1 MATQSQLNTAIQSYR
16 RIRINIEVLDFSYY
30 ILDEISGIATSA
42 SFSINAD
49 SDIRRTCNINMV
61 LNDEFS
67 ENKLATSIYW
77 NSGNPFWFD
86 KYLRINIGIDEIG
99 TDETVWSNQGIYLI
113 NQPSLLYDAENN
125 TLSFQGVDLMA
136 KLTGMRNGNL
146 DGMGY
151 SIPVGS
157 NIRSAMISILAEQ
170 GFSDY
175 IIMNPPQA
183 TTPYEVK
190 VDAGGTSYDLL
201 KGLRD
206 INPNWEMFFDVNG
219 VFYFQEIASNATEGD
234 SVVPFVDAETFKMLD
249 SSAQLDTSFEDV
261 KNYIEVYGKANDVE
275 TVAELKGFQPD
286 SIHGQILGLQ
296 VRLDYD
302 ISTIDELGIYVTFI
316 EGNIL
321 DTPTLLDNDSVYGSF
336 RVYENSYDSELLFL
350 ELVPTEYLKYK
361 NCPYLFHI
369 YKENNIYKME
379 YCGYVQ
385 PFGLAW
391 DSNKESPFYVGK
403 CLTYE
408 SWEYYDGVYPVK
420 YNIGDKVI
428 HNGYLYYCLNSPEGD
443 TQEPGAPVPSG
454 EREGWTNLYPLN
466 GLGDMV
472 YNKPQ
477 FERQVRI
484 VLSGGEYDNIYSN
497 DLAMQRAKYELYL
510 RSSLHDNIQITL
522 VPLYWMDVNQ
532 VIEYQ
537 MPNED
542 ELSYWLVKSVSTD
555 FSAAG
560 KQTITAIRY
569 YFNQ

>member
-30 ILDEISGIATSA
+30 ILDEISGIAISA

-86 KYLRINIGIDEIG
+86 KYLRINVGIDEIG

-113 NQPSLLYDAENN
+113 NQPSLLYDIENN

-190 VDAGGTSYDLL
+190 VDAGGTSYNLL
-201 KGLRD
+201 TQLRD
-206 INPNWEMFFDVNG
+206 INPNWEIFFDING

-234 SVVPFVDAETFKMLD
+234 SIVPFVDAETFKVLD

-261 KNYIEVYGKANDVE
+261 KNYIEVYGRAIE
-275 TVAELKGFQPD
+275 TPYTIDRMYEGHTSLGTIADIVIKENIFNEGEVYDYSFIWGNLESQPTLRQYPFNILQVTCNNGAGTTKQITLNNPILYD
-286 SIHGQILGLQ
+286 NMSYAFRIHG
-296 VRLDYD
+296 
-302 ISTIDELGIYVTFI
+302 SSNNEW
-316 EGNIL
+316 
-321 DTPTLLDNDSVYGSF
+321 TL
-336 RVYENSYDSELLFL
+336 
-350 ELVPTEYLKYK
+350 EYL
-361 NCPYLFHI
+361 
-369 YKENNIYKME
+369 
-379 YCGYVQ
+379 GYIQ
-385 PFGLAW
+385 SFGLAW
-391 DSNKESPFYVGK
+391 DNNEQSPFYVGNEI
-403 CLTYE
+403 T
-408 SWEYYDGVYPVK
+408 SYDYT
-420 YNIGDKVI
+420 
-428 HNGYLYYCLNSPEGD
+428 SPSD
-443 TQEPGAPVPSG
+443 A
-454 EREGWTNLYPLN
+454 
-466 GLGDMV
+466 V
-472 YNKPQ
+472 YNKPK
-477 FERQVRI
+477 FDRQVRI

-532 VIEYQ
+532 IIEYQ